1 MAAHEQTNVR
11 LPSGIK
17 ERLRQR
23 AKQNRRS
30 LSSEIAYRLE
40 QSLAQEEH
48 RGKGDRSKT

>member
-23 AKQNRRS
+23 AKQNHRS
-30 LSSEIAYRLE
+30 LNAEIAYRLE
-40 QSLAQEEH
+40 LSLAQDEQK
-48 RGKGDRSKT
+48 GKGGRSKT